1 MNGNELRARARRHL
15 GPHFTRKPA
24 WDSDFPIFVRGEGS
38 YLIDTEGDR
47 YLDGLAGLFCVNM
60 GHGRSDIAKAAADQV
75 GTLAYASNWGM
86 AHPPAIE
93 AASLIAE
100 LAPGDLG
107 TTFFVNSGSEAVE
120 TAVKFAR
127 QYHRSQGQ
135 PERTKIISRE
145 MAYHGTT
152 LGALS
157 VTQLPKIKE
166 PFGPL
171 LPGVRSVP
179 NTLGYLGDCGPA
191 RELPCVQAIEDVIAE
206 EGPETIAALFAEP
219 VQNGRGALVPPDGY
233 WQELR
238 AICDKYGILLVSDEV
253 ICSFGRLG
261 HWFGH
266 GLTGVVPDMITFA
279 KGSTSGYAPLGGMI
293 AREQLVQDLFG
304 SSKGGVFTHG
314 ATWGGHPVST
324 AVATAN
330 ITAMRDENVLGNVAD
345 RAPKVAAALDSLQ
358 KVAPLRERRSGNRVL
373 LRHRVD
379 GRPQQRPR
387 AHRAG
392 IADRPARGAPRVVQ
406 AHQGD
411 PARGRPRGH
420 HDHGVATA
428 GGRRRRARRA
438 LARYRRHAD
447 RRREGRAALTVHCT
461 ACTALSRDITSMSLL
476 LHPRDRSFSGAES
489 PCRMGPSAMASPRR
503 SASL

>member
-1 MNGNELRARARRHL
+1 MFEPSPRNAKEIGVNGSELRARARRHL
-15 GPHFTRKPA
+15 GPHFTRKAA
-24 WDSDFPIFVRGEGS
+24 WDSDFPVFVRGEGS
-38 YLIDTEGDR
+38 YLIDTEGER

-60 GHGRSDIAKAAADQV
+60 GHGRTDIAAAATKQI

-127 QYHRSQGQ
+127 QYHRSQGEPQ
-135 PERTKIISRE
+135 RTKIISRE

-191 RELPCVQAIEDVIAE
+191 NQLPCVQAIEQVIAE

-219 VQNGRGALVPPDGY
+219 VQNGRGALVPPVGY

-238 AICDKYGILLVSDEV
+238 KICDRYGILLVSDEV

-324 AVATAN
+324 AVAVAN
-330 ITAMRDENVLGNVAD
+330 IRAMRDEEVLENVSG
-345 RAPKVAAALDSLQ
+345 RALKVRAALDSLQ
-358 KVAPLRERRSGNRVL
+358 QAHRCVKDVRGTGFFYAIELMADHNSGRELTEQESLTVLREVL
-373 LRHRVD
+373 PESFKRTKVILRGD
-379 GRPQQRPR
+379 
-387 AHRAG
+387 
-392 IADRPARGAPRVVQ
+392 DRGATMIMVSP
-406 AHQGD
+406 
-411 PARGRPRGH
+411 PL
-420 HDHGVATA
+420 VADDDV
-428 GGRRRRARRA
+428 
-438 LARYRRHAD
+438 LD
-447 RRREGRAALTVHCT
+447 
-461 ACTALSRDITSMSLL
+461 DL
-476 LHPRDRSFSGAES
+476 LHGIDGMLTDVEKAVQP
-489 PCRMGPSAMASPRR
+489 
-503 SASL
+503 